1 MKPIFVEFFRGS
13 VYALNHEKNLKK
25 FVTIFL
31 NFCTIVI
38 FCDTMKRRCIFGF
51 AVMTETQ
58 IFVRRCAVSFLL
70 RDKSD
75 IKIFVLYLLRQIET
89 PLDFGTLHDIV
100 VQDEFVGQF
109 DFMECFFE
117 LCEMGAIMKTEKE
130 GKDCYSLTPNGRNAA
145 DALQSDLLRTIR
157 ERALRSA
164 RRFLEYQKNGCK
176 TESEVI
182 ELEGGK
188 CRLVCKCMD
197 RDGVYMETSVVL
209 ENRHKAELLK
219 LNFDDR
225 SEFIYAGIMSLLS
238 GDMNY
243 LLPDDGDADDDRV

>member
-1 MKPIFVEFFRGS
+1 M
-13 VYALNHEKNLKK
+13 
-25 FVTIFL
+25 
-31 NFCTIVI
+31 
-38 FCDTMKRRCIFGF
+38 
-51 AVMTETQ
+51 
-58 IFVRRCAVSFLL
+58 SFLL

-75 IKIFVLYLLRQIET
+75 IKIFVLYLLRHIEI
-89 PLDFGTLHDIV
+89 PLDFVTLHDIV

-117 LCEMGAIMKTEKE
+117 LCEMGAITGIRKDGEDYYLLTDE
-130 GKDCYSLTPNGRNAA
+130 GKNAA
-145 DALQSDLLRTIR
+145 EALQSDLMRTIR

-164 RRFLEYQKNGCK
+164 KRFLEYQKNGHK
-176 TESEVI
+176 TESEI
-182 ELEGGK
+182 IDLEGGK
-188 CRLVCKCMD
+188 CRLVCKCRD

-225 SEFIYAGIMSLLS
+225 SELIYAGVMSLLS

-243 LLPDDGDADDDRV
+243 LLLDTDETDDDRI

>member
-1 MKPIFVEFFRGS
+1 
-13 VYALNHEKNLKK
+13 
-25 FVTIFL
+25 
-31 NFCTIVI
+31 
-38 FCDTMKRRCIFGF
+38 
-51 AVMTETQ
+51 
-58 IFVRRCAVSFLL
+58 VSFLL

-75 IKIFVLYLLRQIET
+75 IKIFVLYLLRHIEI
-89 PLDFGTLHDIV
+89 PLDFVTLHDIV

-117 LCEMGAIMKTEKE
+117 LCEMGAIMRTQ
-130 GKDCYSLTPNGRNAA
+130 KDGEDYYSLTPDGKNAA
-145 DALQSDLLRTIR
+145 EALQSDLMRTIR

-164 RRFLEYQKNGCK
+164 KRFLEYHKNGRR

-182 ELEGGK
+182 ALEGGK

-197 RDGVYMETSVVL
+197 RDGVYMETSVVV
-209 ENRHKAELLK
+209 ENKHKAELLK

-225 SEFIYAGIMSLLS
+225 SEFIHAGIMSLLS

-243 LLPDDGDADDDRV
+243 LLPDTGETDDDRI

>member
-1 MKPIFVEFFRGS
+1 
-13 VYALNHEKNLKK
+13 
-25 FVTIFL
+25 
-31 NFCTIVI
+31 
-38 FCDTMKRRCIFGF
+38 
-51 AVMTETQ
+51 
-58 IFVRRCAVSFLL
+58 VSFLL

-75 IKIFVLYLLRQIET
+75 IKIFVLYLLRHIEI
-89 PLDFGTLHDIV
+89 PLDFVTLHDIV

-117 LCEMGAIMKTEKE
+117 LCEMGAIKKTQKNGE
-130 GKDCYSLTPNGRNAA
+130 DHYSLTPDGRNAA
-145 DALQSDLLRTIR
+145 EALQSDLMRTIR

-164 RRFLEYQKNGCK
+164 KRFLEYQKNGRK

-182 ELEGGK
+182 ALEGGK

-197 RDGVYMETSVVL
+197 RDGVYMETSVVV
-209 ENRHKAELLK
+209 ENKHKAELLK

-225 SEFIYAGIMSLLS
+225 SELIYNGIMSLLS

-243 LLPDDGDADDDRV
+243 LLPDEENDE

>member
-1 MKPIFVEFFRGS
+1 M
-13 VYALNHEKNLKK
+13 
-25 FVTIFL
+25 
-31 NFCTIVI
+31 
-38 FCDTMKRRCIFGF
+38 
-51 AVMTETQ
+51 
-58 IFVRRCAVSFLL
+58 SFLL

-75 IKIFVLYLLRQIET
+75 IKIFVLYLLRHIEI
-89 PLDFGTLHDIV
+89 PLDFVTLHDIV

-117 LCEMGAIMKTEKE
+117 LCEMGAIMKTQ
-130 GKDCYSLTPNGRNAA
+130 KDGEDYYSLTPDGKNAA
-145 DALQSDLLRTIR
+145 EALQSDLMRTIR

-164 RRFLEYQKNGCK
+164 KRFLEYQKNGCRA
-176 TESEVI
+176 ESEVI
-182 ELEGGK
+182 ALEGGK

-197 RDGVYMETSVVL
+197 RDGVYMETSVVV
-209 ENRHKAELLK
+209 ENKHKAELLK

-243 LLPDDGDADDDRV
+243 LLPDTDEMEDDHI

>member
-1 MKPIFVEFFRGS
+1 M
-13 VYALNHEKNLKK
+13 
-25 FVTIFL
+25 
-31 NFCTIVI
+31 
-38 FCDTMKRRCIFGF
+38 
-51 AVMTETQ
+51 
-58 IFVRRCAVSFLL
+58 SFLL

-75 IKIFVLYLLRQIET
+75 IKIFVLYLLRHIEI
-89 PLDFGTLHDIV
+89 PLDFVTLHDIV

-117 LCEMGAIMKTEKE
+117 LCEMGAIKKTQKNGE
-130 GKDCYSLTPNGRNAA
+130 DHYSLTPDGRNAA
-145 DALQSDLLRTIR
+145 EALQSDLMRNIR

-164 RRFLEYQKNGCK
+164 KRFLEYQKNGRR

-182 ELEGGK
+182 ALEGGK

-197 RDGVYMETSVVL
+197 RDGVYMETSVVV

-225 SEFIYAGIMSLLS
+225 SEFIYAGVMSLLS

-243 LLPDDGDADDDRV
+243 LLPDTDESDEDHI